1 MNKETEDKCQE
12 LILKFNR
19 YKQEHRRIKVRN
31 DLYELMMEDMLLWIR
46 SFVVKWSRFEEQDEM
61 LSLSFDVFLFCLEN
75 YKEHYSVI
83 SHFYKYSRYYMM
95 NRYAKKDKVRIP
107 IDELK
112 EIMSLGVS
120 PIDGTFE
127 KLLTLQQFRAVVPE
141 THLMVWDDAVSSL
154 SSADRYRHKSKNV
167 GMSDNAYNKVK
178 AGYIP
183 IIKLILGR

>member
-12 LILKFNR
+12 LILKFHR

-31 DLYELMMEDMLLWIR
+31 ELYELMMEDMLLWIR
-46 SFVVKWSRFEEQDEM
+46 SFIVKWNRFEEQDEM

-127 KLLTLQQFRAVVPE
+127 KLLTLQQFREVIPE
-141 THLMVWDDAVSSL
+141 KYLVVWDDACQSL
-154 SSADRYRHKSKNV
+154 SEAKQYRVMSKH
-167 GMSDNAYNKVK
+167 GMNQNTYVAIKRCLK
-178 AGYIP
+178 P
-183 IIKLILGR
+183 IIKLILK